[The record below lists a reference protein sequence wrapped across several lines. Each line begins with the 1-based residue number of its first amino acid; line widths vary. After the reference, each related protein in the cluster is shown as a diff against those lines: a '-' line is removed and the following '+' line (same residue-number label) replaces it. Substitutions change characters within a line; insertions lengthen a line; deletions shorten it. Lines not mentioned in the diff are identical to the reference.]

1 MEFKD
6 LKSAWDTYSTQEVD
20 KHHLGKESIH
30 ELLRTRTK
38 TLVDRID
45 RNIRI
50 GLSVLLVFIAYVIV
64 DSLFLSDYFSELL
77 MHKVIEYPEWLKP
90 LDVFTT
96 TLIITTYLFFAI
108 RYLKI
113 RRNFS
118 IDLQLKDL
126 LNGILETVQTYR
138 RMFYLAVIILLLNM
152 VVGFVAGIYEG
163 LKYSVG
169 NVPRGMENLT
179 TSKIILIICIGLAVL
194 IPLIVLTFFTLRW
207 GFNKLYGRY
216 LDRLNETLKELDESA
231 IAEERS
237 K

>member
-6 LKSAWDTYSTQEVD
+6 LKSAWDTYSSQEVD

-30 ELLRTRTK
+30 ELLRTRTQ
-38 TLVDRID
+38 TMVDRID
-45 RNIRI
+45 RNILI
-50 GLSVLLVFIAYVIV
+50 GMSVLLVFIAYVVV
-64 DSLFLSDYFSELL
+64 DSLFLSDYFSNLL
-77 MHKVIEYPEWLKP
+77 MDKVIEYPKWLKF

-113 RRNFS
+113 RRSFS

-126 LNGILETVQTYR
+126 LKGILETVQTYR

-163 LKYSVG
+163 LKFNTINLPG
-169 NVPRGMENLT
+169 GLENIT
-179 TSKIILIICIGLAVL
+179 SSKIIHVVGIGLAVL
-194 IPLIVLTFFTLRW
+194 IPLIVVTFLILRW
-207 GFNKLYGRY
+207 GFNKLYGCY
-216 LDRLNETLKELDESA
+216 LISLNATLKELDES
-231 IAEERS
+231 E
-237 K
+237 

>member
-6 LKSAWDTYSTQEVD
+6 LKSAWDTYSSQEVD
-20 KHHLGKESIH
+20 KHRLGKESIH
-30 ELLRTRTK
+30 ELLRHRTQ
-38 TLVDRID
+38 TMVDRID
-45 RNIRI
+45 RNILI
-50 GLSVLLVFIAYVIV
+50 GMSVLLVFIAYVIV
-64 DSLFLSDYFSELL
+64 DSLFLSDYFSNLL
-77 MHKVIEYPEWLKP
+77 MHKVIEYPQWLKP

-113 RRNFS
+113 RRSFS

-126 LNGILETVQTYR
+126 LKGILETVQTYR

-163 LKYSVG
+163 LKFSTINLPG
-169 NVPRGMENLT
+169 GLENI
-179 TSKIILIICIGLAVL
+179 TSSRILHVAGIGLALL
-194 IPLIVLTFFTLRW
+194 IPMIVITFLLLRW

-216 LDRLNETLKELDESA
+216 LVSLNETLKELDES
-231 IAEERS
+231 E
-237 K
+237 